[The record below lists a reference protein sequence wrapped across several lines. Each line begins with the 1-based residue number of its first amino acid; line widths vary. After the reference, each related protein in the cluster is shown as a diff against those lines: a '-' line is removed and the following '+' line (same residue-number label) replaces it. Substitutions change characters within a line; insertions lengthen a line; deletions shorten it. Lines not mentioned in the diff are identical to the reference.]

1 MRVGRDRRGE
11 AGNGA
16 QQWSE
21 GVRANERMRVRQ
33 NDRIINAICLVSR
46 SGQSALLL
54 GSVRFLRTI
63 STKRFFLILNL
74 F

>member
-1 MRVGRDRRGE
+1 MTGGGERAGRDRRGE

-21 GVRANERMRVRQ
+21 GVRANERMRMRQYDRIVIAVCLVRQ
-33 NDRIINAICLVSR
+33 

-63 STKRFFLILNL
+63 ARSFC
-74 F
+74 